1 MLTRAEI
8 YKTPRPHEVELPRT
22 WDLAEIKHGHCRAN
36 AEAGLLVQ
44 VVGEPHLCFAQCADC
59 GSELEEYFV
68 EVHSSDPHWHKT
80 PGPWFYPLRW
90 LKRIDATDPVQYAR
104 VRHYRPL
111 EATVQQIIAANPQ
124 LKGLTVE
131 L

>member
-1 MLTRAEI
+1 MILARSEI

-22 WDLAEIKHGHCRAN
+22 WDLAEIKRGHCRAN

-59 GSELEEYFV
+59 ASELEEYFV
-68 EVHSSDPHWHKT
+68 EVHSKDPHWRKT
-80 PGPWFYPLRW
+80 PGPWFYPIRW
-90 LKRIDATDPVQYAR
+90 LKRIDHTDPTNYER
-104 VRHYRPL
+104 IRDYRPL
-111 EATVQQIIAANPQ
+111 APTDEQLVIANP
-124 LKGLTVE
+124 GLV